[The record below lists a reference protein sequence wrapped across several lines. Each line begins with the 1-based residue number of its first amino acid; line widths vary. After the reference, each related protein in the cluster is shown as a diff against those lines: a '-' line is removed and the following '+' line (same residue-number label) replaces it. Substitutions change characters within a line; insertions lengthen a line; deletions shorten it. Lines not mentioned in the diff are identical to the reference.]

1 MTVIIT
7 NNVEYD
13 RNNFCLWKVNA
24 LMTVSMLTDQ
34 LGVLTSKQNDSNYY

>member
-13 RNNFCLWKVNA
+13 RNNFCLWKVNV
-24 LMTVSMLTDQ
+24 LMTVSMNRSTW
-34 LGVLTSKQNDSNYY
+34 GPHIKAK